1 MKLSEYKNEDALE
14 LLGDIL
20 EPLSDIMND
29 EDFKILIKTEKN
41 KMKVVQYLLQKKGKS
56 IIQILARLDGVPV
69 EQYNKNIVQMANDL
83 LDIVNDKELTDFFD
97 LQSQSLIIP
106 SGSATENTEET
117 VGV

>member
-29 EDFKILIKTEKN
+29 DEFKALIKGETN
-41 KMKVVQYLLQKKGKS
+41 KMKLVQYLLQKKGKS

-83 LDIVNDKELTDFFD
+83 LDLVNDKELTDFFAS
-97 LQSQSLIIP
+97 QSQSLIIP

>member
-14 LLGDIL
+14 LLGDIF

-29 EDFKILIKTEKN
+29 DAFKELIRTERSKL
-41 KMKVVQYLLQKKGKS
+41 KVVQYLLQKKAKS

-69 EQYNKNIVQMANDL
+69 EQYNKNIVQMTTDL
-83 LDIVNDKELTDFFD
+83 LDMVNDKELVDFFD
-97 LQSQSLIIP
+97 SQSQTLTTP